1 MICPHCGNNN
11 KEGTTFCGK
20 CGKEMPN
27 ITDLFSE
34 SDAPAK
40 VSKQSQIYNTDNT
53 NIKHTDSSLTPNQ
66 ISTPTASVNDS
77 DILSSHT
84 NQERDTNFS
93 SSSTNNIST
102 ATKNSFNDNDN
113 PISKNYT
120 KPSKL
125 ANANSF
131 SSKTTKI
138 NKKPTDIN
146 INFET
151 PSKKKVSRVG
161 FSKVLSSPL
170 FISKHR
176 QYNLKIF
183 IISLFFIPLPIVFL
197 MIYSNFEPDFGTSD
211 AIKYGL
217 LLSALFSFFLLIIY
231 LQRAYGKPWEG
242 VIVYKDVEQRRRRR
256 NKYSYEYYDVY
267 VIKITTDSGSS
278 KTIEEYNYSDYY
290 YSHFNVGDRIK
301 YHPSIGYYEK
311 YDKTNDYELLCPFC
325 STVTSIER
333 NQCKKCGTPLIKW

>member
-11 KEGTTFCGK
+11 KEATAFCGK
-20 CGKEMPN
+20 CGKEIPN
-27 ITDLFSE
+27 ISDLFSE
-34 SDAPAK
+34 PNISPK
-40 VSKQSQIYNTDNT
+40 VSKQSPINNT
-53 NIKHTDSSLTPNQ
+53 NNNNIKQTDSPLTSNS
-66 ISTPTASVNDS
+66 ISTPTLSINNSNIDS
-77 DILSSHT
+77 SPT
-84 NQERDTNFS
+84 YQEKTTNFNT
-93 SSSTNNIST
+93 SSTKKIT
-102 ATKNSFNDNDN
+102 APSPNTSNDNN
-113 PISKNYT
+113 NSISKNHT
-120 KPSKL
+120 KPSIL
-125 ANANSF
+125 ANTNSF
-131 SSKTTKI
+131 YGNNTKI
-138 NKKPTDIN
+138 DKKHTDIN

-161 FSKVLSSPL
+161 FSKVVSSQLFLSKL
-170 FISKHR
+170 R
-176 QYNLKIF
+176 EYNLKIF

-242 VIVYKDVEQRRRRR
+242 VIVYKDVEQRRRKR
-256 NKYSYEYYDVY
+256 NKYSYDYYDVY
-267 VIKITTDSGSS
+267 VLKISTDSGSS
-278 KTIEEYNYSDYY
+278 RTIEEYSQSDYY

-325 STVTSIER
+325 STVTSIEKS
-333 NQCKKCGTPLIKW
+333 QCKKCGTPLIK

>member
-11 KEGTTFCGK
+11 KEGTTFCGN

-34 SDAPAK
+34 SDISPK
-40 VSKQSQIYNTDNT
+40 VSKQSPINNTDNT
-53 NIKHTDSSLTPNQ
+53 NIKQTDSSVTSNP

-77 DILSSHT
+77 DILSSPT
-84 NQERDTNFS
+84 NQESITNIS
-93 SSSTNNIST
+93 SANNIKT
-102 ATKNSFNDNDN
+102 ATKNTFNENN
-113 PISKNYT
+113 NSISKNHT
-120 KPSKL
+120 KPSIL
-125 ANANSF
+125 PNANSF
-131 SSKTTKI
+131 SGNTTKI
-138 NKKPTDIN
+138 NKKHTDIN
-146 INFET
+146 INFDT
-151 PSKKKVSRVG
+151 PSKKNISRVG
-161 FSKVLSSPL
+161 FSKVVSSPL
-170 FISKHR
+170 FLSKLR
-176 QYNLKIF
+176 EYNLKIF

-242 VIVYKDVEQRRRRR
+242 VIVYKDVEQRRRKR

-267 VIKITTDSGSS
+267 VLKISTDSGSS
-278 KTIEEYNYSDYY
+278 RTIEEYSQSDYY

-325 STVTSIER
+325 STVTSIEKS
-333 NQCKKCGTPLIKW
+333 QCKKCGTPLIK